1 MWPTIIVGAI
11 VAAIF
16 IAVIVKMIKD
26 KKAGKSSCSCGCAGC
41 PMSGSCHN
49 KNNTSRTCKYALPLR
64 H

>member
-49 KNNTSRTCKYALPLR
+49 KSNK
-64 H
+64 